1 MGASSVVR
9 SLRAVI
15 VLGLVSAALVAAGAG
30 RASAA
35 PCESWGGLPPNVGSG
50 DNQLQG
56 VAVTSS
62 CNAWAV
68 GHYLNLNDSDQT
80 LIERWNGNAWKIQAS
95 QNPGGPGN
103 TNDLSEVAAVSPRSA
118 WAVGSYY
125 NGTAD
130 RTLIERWNG
139 KKWKVQTSP
148 NPGGSRS
155 GDYLSGVAAS
165 SSTNAWAVGYYYDG
179 TSYHTLIERWNG
191 KTWKVESSPTVAG
204 YRHNA
209 GGRIMR
215 GPTVGLNSVAA
226 TSSSNAWAV
235 GFRTHAA
242 GIQTLV
248 EHWNGKA
255 WKVQPSQNP
264 GGSGKG
270 DRLSSVTATSSA
282 NAWAV
287 GSYVKNSTSPS
298 RTLIEHWS
306 GKAWKVQPSPNA
318 GSSGDA
324 NGLSGVAATSSAN
337 AWAVGNYGGAA
348 DPPLVEWWNGKAW
361 KVQPSANLDNSFIY
375 GVAASSSHN
384 AWAVGYYNNGTN
396 LQALALHCC

>member
-1 MGASSVVR
+1 M
-9 SLRAVI
+9 
-15 VLGLVSAALVAAGAG
+15 
-30 RASAA
+30 
-35 PCESWGGLPPNVGSG
+35 
-50 DNQLQG
+50 
-56 VAVTSS
+56 
-62 CNAWAV
+62 
-68 GHYLNLNDSDQT
+68 
-80 LIERWNGNAWKIQAS
+80 
-95 QNPGGPGN
+95 
-103 TNDLSEVAAVSPRSA
+103 
-118 WAVGSYY
+118 
-125 NGTAD
+125 
-130 RTLIERWNG
+130 
-139 KKWKVQTSP
+139 
-148 NPGGSRS
+148 
-155 GDYLSGVAAS
+155 
-165 SSTNAWAVGYYYDG
+165 
-179 TSYHTLIERWNG
+179 
-191 KTWKVESSPTVAG
+191 
-204 YRHNA
+204 
-209 GGRIMR
+209 
-215 GPTVGLNSVAA
+215 
-226 TSSSNAWAV
+226 

-337 AWAVGNYGGAA
+337 AWAVGNYGGTA
-348 DPPLVEWWNGKAW
+348 DPPLVERWNGKAW